1 MAYVQSYK
9 GQSWVLPPEWLMGS
23 GLAMQQ
29 KVKHYQNGAGN
40 ACPIIKLKYGEVYES
55 QQR

>member
-29 KVKHYQNGAGN
+29 KVKHYQNVAGN
-40 ACPIIKLKYGEVYES
+40 ACHIIKLKYGEV
-55 QQR
+55 